1 MPTKPNSR
9 SVLRRLL
16 MLTLLGS
23 LSLAGCD
30 RNIEPYVP
38 GEQPSEPDLSRIFP
52 QPEEEA
58 QAAQPMPQSG
68 AAAGT
73 APAAGGD
80 VISGRVELGDG
91 APSGGVLFIVARRA
105 GAVGGPPLAVVR
117 LPSPS
122 FPLDFE
128 IGQGNVMI
136 PSMKFEGEMSLT
148 ARLDFDGNAMT
159 REPGDYE
166 GAAADPV
173 APGMQG
179 VVLVLERSS

>member
-1 MPTKPNSR
+1 MQTIPNSR
-9 SVLRRLL
+9 AALRCLFL
-16 MLTLLGS
+16 LTLLG
-23 LSLAGCD
+23 LLGVVGCD

-52 QPEEEA
+52 QPEEGE
-58 QAAQPMPQSG
+58 QAAQPMPG
-68 AAAGT
+68 AGPSASPA
-73 APAAGGD
+73 APAAGP
-80 VISGRVELGDG
+80 VVSGRIELTDA

-117 LPSPS
+117 LASPS

-179 VVLVLERSS
+179 IVLVLERSS